1 MQSDE
6 STFLA
11 SPADVVGFE
20 QWCAAYIRLQPV
32 PLRLQPPPPT
42 VAASASY
49 GCSLRLLRLQP
60 PPHTVAA
67 RASYGCSLRLLRLQ
81 PVLPTVAA
89 AASYGYS
96 PCFLRLQPVPPTVA
110 ASATY
115 GCRCAGFELLNY
127 TQRIEGV
134 LRDHDGLRVCHTGLE
149 P

>member
-32 PLRLQPPPPT
+32 PPT

-49 GCSLRLLRLQP
+49 GCSL
-60 PPHTVAA
+60 
-67 RASYGCSLRLLRLQ
+67 
-81 PVLPTVAA
+81 
-89 AASYGYS
+89 
-96 PCFLRLQPVPPTVA
+96 CFLRLQPLPPTVA

-115 GCRCAGFELLNY
+115 GCRCAGFELLTY
-127 TQRIEGV
+127 TQRIEGL
-134 LRDHDGLRVCHTGLE
+134 LRDHDGLRVCHT